1 MAAGKPNDSE
11 YPPYEGLIDGA
22 SSCLLTLNNGEDGVR
37 HGSEENLAIPLSISP
52 VGSTQRHVGKV

>member
-22 SSCLLTLNNGEDGVR
+22 SFCLLTLNNGEDGAR
-37 HGSEENLAIPLSISP
+37 HGSEESLAIHSRFHLSAAHN
-52 VGSTQRHVGKV
+52 VT